1 MSARVVSVAV
11 LSTFVMMAGLV
22 SADEPAGQYADVNG
36 IKLYYETRG
45 EARAGVRSL
54 VVLHGAFGWANDYP
68 ILGKNRQLILVE
80 LQGHGHT
87 TLGARPLSIDN
98 MADDVAALL
107 SHLRIE
113 RADVFG
119 YSMGGF
125 VALALAIRHPDM
137 VGKVA
142 LNGSNFRKAEEAFE
156 PATFK
161 QMQNLP
167 ADFAPPPLKGHY
179 DKVAPDPKQW
189 PALVHAVKTML
200 LEFKGFSLEQMRSI
214 KAEVLITQGDRDG
227 FRPEHAVEMF
237 RLIPHAQLAIFPN
250 ADHFM
255 IFMQPE
261 KLQSAIVAFLDAP
274 GK

>member
-11 LSTFVMMAGLV
+11 LSFAMMARVV

-36 IKLYYETRG
+36 LKLYYETRG
-45 EARAGVRSL
+45 EARAGVRPL
-54 VVLHGAFGWANDYP
+54 VVLHGAFGWINDYP

-87 TLGARPLSIDN
+87 PLGARPMSIEN

-113 RADVFG
+113 RADVFA
-119 YSMGGF
+119 YSMGGI
-125 VALALAIRHPDM
+125 VALALAVRHPDQ
-137 VGKVA
+137 VGKIAV
-142 LNGSNFRKAEEAFE
+142 NGSSFRKVEEAFE
-156 PATFK
+156 PASFK
-161 QMQNLP
+161 QMQSLP
-167 ADFAPPPLKGHY
+167 DDFAPPPFKGHY

-189 PALVHAVKTML
+189 PALVHAIKTMV
-200 LEFKGFSLEQMRSI
+200 LEFQGFSPEQMRSI
-214 KAEVLITQGDRDG
+214 KAEVLITHGDRDG
-227 FRPEHAVEMF
+227 FRPERAVEMF

-250 ADHFM
+250 ADHFL
-255 IFMQPE
+255 IFIQPE
-261 KLQSAIVAFLDAP
+261 KLQSVIVAFLDAP

>member
-1 MSARVVSVAV
+1 MSAGVVSVVAV
-11 LSTFVMMAGLV
+11 STFVVIAGVV
-22 SADEPAGQYADVNG
+22 SAEEPGRQYAEVNG
-36 IKLYYETRG
+36 VKIYYETHG
-45 EARAGVRSL
+45 VAREGVRPL

-68 ILGKNRQLILVE
+68 LLGKGRRLIVVE

-87 TLGARPLSIDN
+87 PLGTRTLSIDN
-98 MADDVAALL
+98 MADDVAALI

-119 YSMGGF
+119 YSMGGI
-125 VALALAIRHPDM
+125 VALDLAIRHPDV

-142 LNGSNFRKAEEAFE
+142 LNGSNFRKVEEAFE
-156 PATFK
+156 PASFK

-179 DKVAPDPKQW
+179 DKVAPDPKEW
-189 PALVHAVKTML
+189 PALVHAVKTMCL
-200 LEFKGFSLEQMRSI
+200 DFQGFSPEQMRSI
-214 KAEVLITQGDRDG
+214 KAEVLITHGDRDG
-227 FRPEHAVEMF
+227 FRPERAVEMY

-250 ADHFM
+250 TDHFM
-255 IFMQPE
+255 IFTQPE
-261 KLQSAIVAFLDAP
+261 KLQATIAAFLD